1 VALMKAMKD
10 FR

>member
-10 FR
+10 FT